1 MTADVL
7 YISHLRRFQ
16 GHVHLNW
23 GMLFS
28 SMPFAAPVS
37 LLNFWGMQLFM
48 NIPILIRA
56 TQRAQSSTCCARM
69 SLLVMYDIGDT
80 CRHYL
85 CSKWHLVGESQFAVG
100 HTYVA
105 SQVTS
110 VCSTVACVELRQSAD
125 GANDLWTL
133 SFDFQDLFDLPGQT
147 RGQGGGLHACHPHYG
162 AT

>member
-1 MTADVL
+1 MTDSAAEMNASL
-7 YISHLRRFQ
+7 MCKLR
-16 GHVHLNW
+16 
-23 GMLFS
+23 FS
-28 SMPFAAPVS
+28 AMCKVS
-37 LLNFWGMQLFM
+37 GNF
-48 NIPILIRA
+48 
-56 TQRAQSSTCCARM
+56 
-69 SLLVMYDIGDT
+69 
-80 CRHYL
+80 
-85 CSKWHLVGESQFAVG
+85 KWHLVGESQFAVG